1 MLLDIKK
8 LFSKD
13 VALGRFEYLKLEL
26 GLLLFP
32 VVILALLIIFYSN
45 TLLFY
50 VFSILE
56 IVTLLAYLVICWVAT
71 YKRLKNIFNNRIVAL
86 ISLTLYFFSG
96 VFIFLQG
103 ILNLLLFLIPGKKK
117 SDYIMS
123 NTFFGVTFSSLLLL
137 LFTLFIVFI
146 FSGISRWIV
155 SASMA
160 DTLKINDRVFVNI
173 FDKDYHRGD
182 IIVHNTDSKSLVFIK
197 RIIALP
203 GEKVE
208 IKTLEDGAKYIF
220 INDKLLEEPY
230 VKSVYEY
237 PECSSDMKCKPIVVP
252 ENRYYVLGDN
262 RGNSL
267 DSRYY
272 GTIDKKAI
280 KGKVSNIWFPSN
292 RQRKFKVLKYNID

>member
-13 VALGRFEYLKLEL
+13 VTLGRFEYLKLEL

-123 NTFFGVTFSSLLLL
+123 NTFFWVTFSSLLLL
-137 LFTLFIVFI
+137 LFTLFIVLI

-208 IKTLEDGAKYIF
+208 IKILEDGAKYIF

>member
-13 VALGRFEYLKLEL
+13 VTLGRFEYLKLEL

-123 NTFFGVTFSSLLLL
+123 NTFFWVTFSYLLLL
-137 LFTLFIVFI
+137 LFTLFIVLI